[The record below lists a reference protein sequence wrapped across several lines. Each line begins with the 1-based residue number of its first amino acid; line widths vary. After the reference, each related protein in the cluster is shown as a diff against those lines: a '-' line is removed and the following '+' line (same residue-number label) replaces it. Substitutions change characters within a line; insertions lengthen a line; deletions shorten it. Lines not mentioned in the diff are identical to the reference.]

1 MFANPT
7 CGLEHD
13 TTTTTTTEDDER
25 TDTLET
31 DDGKGAMTSFPSSA
45 DRIPLLGDRESSMGA
60 PGRMRVRQSFPSNH
74 PNTHDMVD
82 VEDARVT
89 SSADATTT
97 TARTVIMPGWKS
109 AAVAVL
115 LTAIG
120 ACYARATTSS
130 SSTTGARAPNL
141 GLGSSGA
148 DLDAAARLDMTLAQ
162 YSAPYAGP
170 KTRADIHTMK
180 WDAANGFTYD
190 PRDHSRDLQAK
201 MSVATELMA
210 KTIRTYFPSRL
221 DSQMPP
227 FEIAYVVTDFPQTPC
242 VGAKTRAET
251 LEGCDVDSWSPIF
264 TFSSVPRDGRL
275 LPSLRGATL
284 ITLARRVERMM
295 GKPSVI
301 PDEKA
306 PAWSKYELFKLPEAQ
321 EEREFYEWPKLVNKV
336 FWRGS
341 DWPFLGPPYENHK
354 ESMCHS
360 ILGTRNHSSTCILEE
375 MANFADGEQAIRQML
390 KADRLTPRGRL
401 VLMSRLDAESN
412 WLDARFVNPLM
423 LSSAPHVPTMIGRA
437 VVFQDETR
445 RVLGEK
451 FRLDSKPASTAE
463 IARYKYH
470 VDVGGWGGTTWTAT
484 LSMLSMPGVL
494 LHHETSMKDSY
505 FDELTAWTHYIPVK
519 EDLSDLR
526 EKYEWAESHEKECR
540 QIVRNAHAWIRRFDS
555 REGMLRHNYER
566 LAKPLAEVLRVPD
579 VENDFL
585 LPFETVHADLAH
597 QQP

>member
-1 MFANPT
+1 
-7 CGLEHD
+7 
-13 TTTTTTTEDDER
+13 
-25 TDTLET
+25 
-31 DDGKGAMTSFPSSA
+31 MTSPSSSA
-45 DRIPLLGDRESSMGA
+45 SVPLLGDRRST
-60 PGRMRVRQSFPSNH
+60 GRGDLRPAIFVRSLFTSNS
-74 PNTHDMVD
+74 NTQLD
-82 VEDARVT
+82 VEDARLT
-89 SSADATTT
+89 SSSEATT
-97 TARTVIMPGWKS
+97 TARSVFIPGRKS
-109 AAVAVL
+109 ATAAAAAVTVL

-120 ACYARATTSS
+120 ACCARATL
-130 SSTTGARAPNL
+130 SSTTAARP
-141 GLGSSGA
+141 GLGASSA
-148 DLDAAARLDMTLAQ
+148 DLAAAERLDMTLAQ

-170 KTRADIHTMK
+170 NTRADIHTMK
-180 WDAANGFTYD
+180 WDATNGFTYD
-190 PRDHSRDLQAK
+190 PRDHSRDLEAK

-210 KTIRTYFPSRL
+210 KTIRAYFPSRL
-221 DSQMPP
+221 DGEMPP

-242 VGAKTRAET
+242 IAAKTRAKT
-251 LEGCDVDSWSPIF
+251 LDALPCDVEAWSPIF
-264 TFSSVPRDGRL
+264 TFSSVPRDEHL

-284 ITLARRVERMM
+284 ITLARRVERML

-306 PAWSKYELFKLPEAQ
+306 PAWSKYELFKLPESE

-341 DWPFLGPPYENHK
+341 DWPFLGPTYENHK

-360 ILGTRNHSSTCILEE
+360 ILGTRNHSSKCILEE
-375 MANFADGEQAIRQML
+375 MAGFGDGDQEDAIRHML
-390 KADRLTPRGRL
+390 TTDRLTPRGRL
-401 VLMSRLDAESN
+401 VLMSRLDAEST

-423 LSSAPHVPTMIGRA
+423 ISSAPRVPTMIGRA

-451 FRLDSKPASTAE
+451 FRLDSKPAPTAE
-463 IARYKYH
+463 FARYKYH
-470 VDVGGWGGTTWTAT
+470 IDLGGWGGTTWTGT

-494 LHHETSMKDSY
+494 FHHETSMKDSY
-505 FDELTAWTHYIPVK
+505 FDDLEPWTHYIPIK

-566 LAKPLAEVLRVPD
+566 LAKPLAEVLQIPGVD
-579 VENDFL
+579 SDFL
-585 LPFETVHADLAH
+585 LPFETVHADLTRE
-597 QQP
+597 QS

>member
-1 MFANPT
+1 MS
-7 CGLEHD
+7 
-13 TTTTTTTEDDER
+13 
-25 TDTLET
+25 
-31 DDGKGAMTSFPSSA
+31 SFPST
-45 DRIPLLGDRESSMGA
+45 DRIPLLGDRESTGT
-60 PGRMRVRQSFPSNH
+60 PRGLRQSFPIVHS
-74 PNTHDMVD
+74 NTHLG
-82 VEDARVT
+82 RVT
-89 SSADATTT
+89 SSTDATTT
-97 TARTVIMPGWKS
+97 TPWMAMIPGRKS

-115 LTAIG
+115 LTTIG
-120 ACYARATTSS
+120 ACCARATTSS
-130 SSTTGARAPNL
+130 RSTTARL
-141 GLGSSGA
+141 GLSSSGA

-221 DSQMPP
+221 DGEMPP

-242 VGAKTRAET
+242 VGAKTRATTT

-264 TFSSVPRDGRL
+264 TFSSVPRDGQL

-306 PAWSKYELFKLPEAQ
+306 PAWSKYELFKLPES
-321 EEREFYEWPKLVNKV
+321 REARELYEWPKLINKV

-341 DWPFLGPPYENHK
+341 DWPFLGPTYENHK

-375 MANFADGEQAIRQML
+375 MADFADGEQEDAIRGML
-390 KADRLTPRGRL
+390 KTDRLTPRGRL

-412 WLDARFVNPLM
+412 WLDARFVNPFT
-423 LSSAPHVPTMIGRA
+423 LSSAPHVPKMIGRA

-463 IARYKYH
+463 FARYKYH

-494 LHHETSMKDSY
+494 FHHETSMKDSY
-505 FDELTAWTHYIPVK
+505 FDELAAWTHYIPVK

-566 LAKPLAEVLRVPD
+566 LAKPLAEVLRVPN

-597 QQP
+597 EQP